1 MAESVEELSW
11 LDYFSGG
18 VPTGEYFRMT
28 LEDLRKLADLA
39 TDESPRSLIELCYIG
54 LASYFEAFCKDH
66 FAAIINILPT
76 TAIRLRDKGHNT
88 TLDVAVLLQ
97 TKADLTSNLGF
108 LLAEK
113 FDFGT
118 PQKVN
123 ALYGAL
129 LTVTPFSRD
138 EASVYERILRD
149 RNLLVHHG
157 GTFTWS
163 YLQQM
168 RSAGLDPD
176 ASRMFFDSRVVTKEA
191 FLQDV
196 QFFEDIARKLLKST
210 HSGAKRLV
218 AEEGLTLGKER
229 QKAIDAFLWWGNGE
243 G

>member
-1 MAESVEELSW
+1 V
-11 LDYFSGG
+11 
-18 VPTGEYFRMT
+18 
-28 LEDLRKLADLA
+28 
-39 TDESPRSLIELCYIG
+39 
-54 LASYFEAFCKDH
+54 SYFEAFCKDH

-76 TAIRLRDKGHNT
+76 TAIRLRDKGQDT
-88 TLDVAVLLQ
+88 MLDVAVLLQ

-123 ALYGAL
+123 TLYGAL
-129 LTVTPFSRD
+129 VTVTPFSRD
-138 EASVYERILRD
+138 EASVYQRILRD

-168 RSAGLDPD
+168 RSAGLDPER
-176 ASRMFFDSRVVTKEA
+176 SRVFFDSLVVTKEA
-191 FLQDV
+191 FLRDV
-196 QFFEDIARKLLKST
+196 QFLEGIARKILKST
-210 HSGAKRLV
+210 RSGANRVV
-218 AEEGLTLGKER
+218 AEEGLTIGKEH
-229 QKAIDAFLWWGNGE
+229 QKAIDAFLWWGNGD